1 VCDCDDG
8 NATVFPGAPGTA
20 QGVDNNCDGIL
31 SSEELACLL
40 DLNEDALITVSDVLI
55 LLSEFGCLTGCTA
68 DINGD
73 GQVTVADVLS
83 LLGGFGTDC

>member
-1 VCDCDDG
+1 M
-8 NATVFPGAPGTA
+8 
-20 QGVDNNCDGIL
+20 L

-40 DLNEDALITVSDVLI
+40 DLNGDTIITVSDVLI

>member
-1 VCDCDDG
+1 MCIRD
-8 NATVFPGAPGTA
+8 
-20 QGVDNNCDGIL
+20 
-31 SSEELACLL
+31 S
-40 DLNEDALITVSDVLI
+40 I